1 MGATRLWARARVK
14 WLALPERSSRRSG
27 LTWRPAG
34 GHLRVAEIRTPPN
47 RPSRRSEEW
56 PASACQLYDGSDR
69 PDSDS
74 LQRRRSRGKSSDSAS
89 TPSAPQEAE
98 PGAAPRCLQ
107 SLLIRGGG
115 VSNVHMSLITGGGH
129 SPTPGCRGGQGV
141 SPPRAGEGA
150 CCCRQGGGPKQ
161 SSSRVGGLKAR
172 SPRAGLV
179 GPPGEEGPSAIQDV
193 SSLTLDLLSLV
204 FRLDLFIDAAFCL
217 LEGTPIL
224 ACSALRP

>member
-1 MGATRLWARARVK
+1 MGATRLWARAHVK
-14 WLALPERSSRRSG
+14 WLALPERSSGRSG

-47 RPSRRSEEW
+47 RPSRRSEER
-56 PASACQLYDGSDR
+56 PASACQLYDGFDR

-89 TPSAPQEAE
+89 TTSAPQEAE

-115 VSNVHMSLITGGGH
+115 VSNVHMSLVTGGGH

-141 SPPRAGEGA
+141 SPPPPERARGRVAAVKAADRSRLAPELAGSKRA
-150 CCCRQGGGPKQ
+150 ALEQGSLDRLVKKV
-161 SSSRVGGLKAR
+161 RVR
-172 SPRAGLV
+172 SKM
-179 GPPGEEGPSAIQDV
+179 
-193 SSLTLDLLSLV
+193 
-204 FRLDLFIDAAFCL
+204 
-217 LEGTPIL
+217 
-224 ACSALRP
+224 

>member
-14 WLALPERSSRRSG
+14 WLALPERSSGRSG

-47 RPSRRSEEW
+47 RPSRRSEER
-56 PASACQLYDGSDR
+56 PASACQLYDGSDC

-89 TPSAPQEAE
+89 TTSAPQEAE

-115 VSNVHMSLITGGGH
+115 VSNVHMSLVTGGGH

-141 SPPRAGEGA
+141 SPPQRARERVA
-150 CCCRQGGGPKQ
+150 AVKAANR
-161 SSSRVGGLKAR
+161 SRVAPELAGSKRAALEQAR
-172 SPRAGLV
+172 WTA
-179 GPPGEEGPSAIQDV
+179 Q
-193 SSLTLDLLSLV
+193 
-204 FRLDLFIDAAFCL
+204 
-217 LEGTPIL
+217 
-224 ACSALRP
+224 